1 MNRAS
6 WNAQRRRVRDS
17 YPNRAERG
25 LPKHPDGSGL
35 APCPRCG
42 SEGCGLCDGTTF
54 ITDGYRDPL
63 LRLRYA
69 RQPYVRR
76 RDPSQ
81 YQHLR
86 QVIAASRHALRLIE
100 ACVGVELAARRAVTA
115 WSKAA

>member
-1 MNRAS
+1 MNRIS
-6 WNAQRRRVRDS
+6 WFAQRRRVRDS
-17 YPNRAERG
+17 YPTRAERG

-76 RDPSQ
+76 RDPRQ

-86 QVIAASRHALRLIE
+86 QVIAATRHPLRLIE
-100 ACVGVELAARRAVTA
+100 AAVGAELAARGAVQA
-115 WSKAA
+115 FRSAP